1 MCIYVAIDRVK
12 VILICNIIKTTIG
25 CRSSSIFYPYLLFI
39 QNYQFMKNKVQLT
52 YITFLILFINLAI
65 GCGGSSSGG
74 SSTNQ
79 QPAPVIE
86 TQQDNPKPIP
96 HEKCSV
102 TITGESNGVNYKL
115 LSESDYTG
123 DIKFNCSHD
132 ENEPTAQKYFLING
146 VPSLNVSKL
155 KREAKL
161 VSDCKL
167 ANSSYINTISVSFD
181 YNSGVVETKS
191 NNTAK
196 GKSSC
201 KSKFMSP
208 LETTIAK
215 QDSIKILLDT
225 WGADV
230 SEANKSK
237 TGLIETDCPQIT
249 GGGQNTGEVPVC
261 KITLTEKY
269 TLTDDTGKLHT
280 IDKKLSY

>member
-65 GCGGSSSGG
+65 GCGGSSGG

-102 TITGESNGVNYKL
+102 TITGESNGVKYKF

-132 ENEPTAQKYFLING
+132 ENEPTAQQYFLING
-146 VPSLNVSKL
+146 VPSLNISKL
-155 KREAKL
+155 KRTAKL

-167 ANSSYINTISVSFD
+167 THSSYINTIVVDFN
-181 YNSGVVETKS
+181 YNSGIVETKS
-191 NNTAK
+191 DNTAE
-196 GKSSC
+196 GQSSC
-201 KSKFMSP
+201 KSKFISP
-208 LETTIAK
+208 LETTISK
-215 QDSIKILLDT
+215 QGSIALLLDT
-225 WGADV
+225 WGVNV

-237 TGLIETDCPQIT
+237 TGLIETDCPQT
-249 GGGQNTGEVPVC
+249 GGGKNTGEVPVC
-261 KITLTEKY
+261 KITMTDMY
-269 TLTDDTGKLHT
+269 TLTDDTGKVH
-280 IDKKLSY
+280 IIEKKLSY